1 VSRATEY
8 RAKAREH
15 VKLAQNCHTNEVRK
29 IHGDIAES
37 FLALAETEER
47 LEGEG
52 LRPIAGNS
60 GAH

>member
-1 VSRATEY
+1 VSRASEY

-15 VKLAQNCHTNEVRK
+15 VKLAQNCQKNEVRK
-29 IHGDIAES
+29 IHADIADS

-47 LEGEG
+47 LGEE